1 MKKNNQMKKLVI
13 KYISAFILTFG
24 ILMIA
29 FSQNGIAQS
38 SYDLIKKGNQQFEQK
53 KYTDAEVNYR
63 KTITSGKN
71 VKEGNYNLGNAY
83 FKQGKFDEAAKQY
96 ESAGALKSLSKEDV
110 SKIYHNLGNA
120 FLKEQKY
127 QESINSYKNA
137 LKANPK
143 DNDTRYNLAY
153 AQSRLQQQQQQ
164 QNKDD
169 KKDQNKE
176 QKQDQQKQNQ
186 DQQKKD
192 QQKQEQQKDQ
202 EQKPKEEKGE
212 QNQAKKDKIS
222 KEDADK
228 ILQALNNDEKKT
240 QKKINTKA
248 GTKISIEKQW

>member
-1 MKKNNQMKKLVI
+1 MKKLVI

-71 VKEGNYNLGNAY
+71 VKEGSYNLGNAY
-83 FKQGKFDEAAKQY
+83 FKQGKYDEAAKQY
-96 ESAGALKSLSKEDV
+96 ESAGALKSLSKEEV

-164 QNKDD
+164 QQNKDD

-192 QQKQEQQKDQ
+192 QQKQEQQKEQ
-202 EQKPKEEKGE
+202 EQKSKEEKGE

-240 QKKINTKA
+240 QKKVNTKE
-248 GTKISIEKQW
+248 GVKVSIEKQW

>member
-1 MKKNNQMKKLVI
+1 MKKLKI
-13 KYISAFILTFG
+13 KYSSSFILSLS
-24 ILMIA
+24 ILTLA
-29 FSQNGIAQS
+29 LSQTGSAQS
-38 SYDLIKKGNQQFEQK
+38 SYDMIKKGNQQFEQK
-53 KYTDAEVNYR
+53 KYTEAEVNYR
-63 KTITSGKN
+63 KTITTGKN
-71 VKEGNYNLGNAY
+71 VKEGSYNLGNAY
-83 FKQGKFDEAAKQY
+83 FKQGKYEEAAKQY
-96 ESAGALKSLSKEDV
+96 ESAGALKSLSPDEI

-120 FLKEQKY
+120 FLKEEKY

-186 DQQKKD
+186 DQQKQD
-192 QQKQEQQKDQ
+192 QQKQDQQNQ
-202 EQKPKEEKGE
+202 EQKEKDEKGE
-212 QNQAKKDKIS
+212 PNQAKKDKIS

-240 QKKINTKA
+240 QKKINTKEA
-248 GTKISIEKQW
+248 AKVSIEKQW

>member
-1 MKKNNQMKKLVI
+1 MKKQMI
-13 KYISAFILTFG
+13 NYTSAFTVIFS
-24 ILMIA
+24 ILMI
-29 FSQNGIAQS
+29 SIGQSVNAQS

-71 VKEGNYNLGNAY
+71 VKEGSYNLGNAY
-83 FKQGKFDEAAKQY
+83 FKQGKYDEAAKQY
-96 ESAGALKSLSKEDV
+96 ESAGALKSLSKDEV

-127 QESINSYKNA
+127 EESINSYKNA

-153 AQSRLQQQQQQ
+153 AQSMLQQQQQQ

-169 KKDQNKE
+169 KKDQNKD

-240 QKKINTKA
+240 QKKVNTKE
-248 GTKISIEKQW
+248 GVKVSIEKQW